1 MLQNSWTDIPETFDS
16 QEELSATKI
25 SPEIKYNSQEQ
36 PETHILIE
44 GDNYPVLQQ
53 LRGTATTAGSPSGG
67 GLHVGTTIASSPS
80 QGGGQGVG
88 GRIDIIY
95 IDPPYTT
102 GNAFT
107 YNDDF
112 SSTEGRHDAWL
123 SFMNRR
129 LAIARDLLAD
139 SGAIFIAIDQ
149 SELYVLK
156 LLCDK
161 IFGEENFVNDFMW
174 LHGKGKKDTWSR
186 TLQQHTLCY
195 AKNKKSLKPF
205 EEFQQTQWATKNAD
219 NDPRGNWFS
228 GSISFSETRSNP
240 NHKNYFSIK
249 SPSGKVW
256 TRQWQCS
263 KVEMNKLLEEKKI
276 YWGPAPDYKSVPRK
290 KIFNDESTK
299 VIPRNIIDCVEST
312 RAAQGHL
319 DELLGEKGVFDNP
332 KPVDLITHLLE
343 ITNMGK
349 DSLVLDFFG
358 GSGTTLEAVC
368 ELNARDGGNRK
379 AIIVQKA
386 EPCKENQ
393 NRARFATIFDICK
406 ARCEKV
412 SSIYSQPLSIYKLQN
427 LQ

>member
-1 MLQNSWTDIPETFDS
+1 MFTISWTDIQEKYDEPNIMDS
-16 QEELSATKI
+16 VKI
-25 SPEIKYNSQEQ
+25 APEIQFDNGKLNS
-36 PETHILIE
+36 HILIE
-44 GDNYPVLQQ
+44 GDNYPVLHS
-53 LRGTATTAGSPSGG
+53 LINREPSEIS
-67 GLHVGTTIASSPS
+67 LKNK
-80 QGGGQGVG
+80 
-88 GRIDIIY
+88 IDIIY
-95 IDPPYTT
+95 IDPPYNT

-123 SFMNRR
+123 SFMSRR
-129 LAIARDLLAD
+129 LRLARELL
-139 SGAIFIAIDQ
+139 SETGCIFIAIDQ

-156 LLCDK
+156 LLCDS

-174 LHGKGKKDTWSR
+174 LHGKGKKDRWSR

-195 AKNKKSLKPF
+195 GKDKTKLKPF
-205 EEFQQTQWATKNAD
+205 EETEQTQWATKNVD

-228 GSISFSETRSNP
+228 GSVSFSEKRSNP
-240 NHKNYFSIK
+240 KHKNYFSIT
-249 SPSGKVW
+249 SPSGKIW
-256 TRQWQCS
+256 TRQWQKS
-263 KVEMNKLLEEKKI
+263 PVEMFQLIEENKI
-276 YWGPAPDYKSVPRK
+276 YWGPAPAFNSVPRV
-290 KIFNDESTK
+290 KIFNNENAK

-312 RAAQGHL
+312 RAAQAHL
-319 DELLGEKGVFDNP
+319 DQLLGEKGVFDNP

-368 ELNARDGGNRK
+368 EMNARDGGCRK

-386 EPCKENQ
+386 EKCIAKSEKTK
-393 NRARFATIFDICK
+393 FDTIFDICK

-412 SSIYSQPLSIYKLQN
+412 SSIFSQPLSIYKLQ
-427 LQ
+427 